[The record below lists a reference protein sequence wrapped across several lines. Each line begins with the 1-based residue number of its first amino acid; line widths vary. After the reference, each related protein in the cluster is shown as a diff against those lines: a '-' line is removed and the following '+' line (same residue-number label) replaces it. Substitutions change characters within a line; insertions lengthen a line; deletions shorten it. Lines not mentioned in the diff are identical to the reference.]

1 MAWTQEKI
9 HATLKSVV
17 EKAQADPS
25 FREKLKQNPREVLAS
40 EGSEAIPEFIRI
52 AIVDQN
58 DADIV
63 ITLPKVQTDELSD
76 ADLEQVAG
84 GKGDPLAGEI
94 CSLAGE
100 IVQYEAERRA
110 GVIGKIITAPYI
122 PIANI
127 ASKLV

>member
-9 HATLKSVV
+9 EATLKSVV

-84 GKGDPLAGEI
+84 GKGAPSSEEI
-94 CSLAGE
+94 CHGLGE
-100 IVQYEAERRA
+100 VIQYEADKSA

-122 PIANI
+122 PVMYLT
-127 ASKLV
+127 SKIV